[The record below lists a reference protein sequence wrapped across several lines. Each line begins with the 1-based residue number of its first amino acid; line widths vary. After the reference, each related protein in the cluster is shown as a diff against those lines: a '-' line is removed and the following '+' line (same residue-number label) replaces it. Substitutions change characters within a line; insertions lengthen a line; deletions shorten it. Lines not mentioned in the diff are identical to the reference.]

1 MAAPLAISATAIWG
15 RESEMTKQEAA
26 VWELICQ
33 AFEAAG
39 AQDPSSTLTAEQQ
52 RIISFEIAEIF
63 ALKKEAA

>member
-1 MAAPLAISATAIWG
+1 
-15 RESEMTKQEAA
+15 MTKHEAA

-39 AQDPSSTLTAEQQ
+39 AQDPSASLTVEQQ